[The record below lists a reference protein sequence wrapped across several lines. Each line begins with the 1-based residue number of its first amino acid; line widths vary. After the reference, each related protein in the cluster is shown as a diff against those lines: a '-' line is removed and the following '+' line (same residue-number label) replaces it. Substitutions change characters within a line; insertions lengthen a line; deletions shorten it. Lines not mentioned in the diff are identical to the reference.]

1 MSESAGGDGSLD
13 GRGPQPSGWGRVQ
26 TYMLIIPGSVAPLNL
41 RALKGSQGRH
51 HITRGN
57 KIPGRLGP
65 GFASL
70 LSKLF
75 VSGTPGQCT
84 Q

>member
-1 MSESAGGDGSLD
+1 MGEAPSLRAGGVPDLHAHHFSMCGL
-13 GRGPQPSGWGRVQ
+13 V
-26 TYMLIIPGSVAPLNL
+26 NL
-41 RALKGSQGRH
+41 RALQGSQGRH

-70 LSKLF
+70 LNKF
-75 VSGTPGQCT
+75 VVSGTPGHCT